1 MAKKTID
8 LYLREYCKRLSED
21 QFKFISQRFSQKFQG
36 DIDDALI
43 FLGET
48 KELDKWL
55 SSASS
60 SKEFYD
66 MLDSVHFSIE
76 KEITARQS
84 AAWRKFF
91 VC

>member
-48 KELDKWL
+48 
-55 SSASS
+55 
-60 SKEFYD
+60 
-66 MLDSVHFSIE
+66 
-76 KEITARQS
+76 
-84 AAWRKFF
+84 
-91 VC
+91 